1 MLEPGNSFHIPKGTK
16 HAFVSAPAGA
26 RGIVVASP
34 SGFAHLIQTV
44 ATPAEPNSLPPPL
57 PDMEA
62 FGRALLKIGN
72 ELVRPPPAVR

>member
-1 MLEPGNSFHIPKGTK
+1 VLKLGNSSQIPKGTK
-16 HAFVSAPAGA
+16 HAFVSGPAGA

-44 ATPAEPNSLPPPL
+44 ATPAELNSLPPPL

-62 FGRALLKIGN
+62 FGRALMAIGD
-72 ELVRPPPAVR
+72 ELVGTPPAVR